1 VTRSQ
6 SSSDMFFI
14 VLSPENQYCQD
25 TLEGKLTDD
34 TSVVDQDV
42 NGTEGL
48 HGGIDDFLSICD

>member
-1 VTRSQ
+1 
-6 SSSDMFFI
+6 MFFI